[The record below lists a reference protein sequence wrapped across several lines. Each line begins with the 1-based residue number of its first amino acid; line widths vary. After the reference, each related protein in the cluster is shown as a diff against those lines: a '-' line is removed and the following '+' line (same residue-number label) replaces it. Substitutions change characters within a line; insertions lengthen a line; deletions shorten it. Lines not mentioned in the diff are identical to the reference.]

1 MPYRAMPGRFAG
13 LPSDLRRSTISSARS
28 IPTARSTSCLTGRRQ
43 PRAAIPPIIRRV
55 DLEEARAFVRQH
67 HRAILATVRADGGA
81 QLSPVLAGIDDE
93 GFVEISSNEGKAKV
107 RNLERDPRATLLVMT
122 EKFFER
128 RWIQIDGTATV
139 VPLPAAADAL
149 IAYEHRMAG
158 DA

>member
-1 MPYRAMPGRFAG
+1 M
-13 LPSDLRRSTISSARS
+13 
-28 IPTARSTSCLTGRRQ
+28 
-43 PRAAIPPIIRRV
+43 RRV

-67 HRAILATVRADGGA
+67 HRAILATVRADGGV

-93 GFVEISSNEGKAKV
+93 GFVEVSSNEGKAKV

-149 IAYEHRMAG
+149 VAYEHRMAG
-158 DA
+158 DADVPDDDELRRRHADGRAVLVRIAIERVGPKSAKLAPS

>member
-1 MPYRAMPGRFAG
+1 M
-13 LPSDLRRSTISSARS
+13 
-28 IPTARSTSCLTGRRQ
+28 
-43 PRAAIPPIIRRV
+43 

-158 DA
+158 DAEVPDDGELRRRHADGRAVLVRIAIERVRPKNAKLASSSM